1 MTELQHWLYSAQDH
15 IATLSLNRPE
25 ESNSLLLETFQEL
38 GEITKRVRDDK
49 DIWVVI
55 VEGKGKHFSIGVDL
69 AVIHSIIDYPE
80 GQFRENLLAMQQQLD
95 AFEALEKPTIAKLH
109 GFCLG
114 GGLILALCCDFR
126 IASDRT
132 VIGLPEVKR
141 GVAVIAGTQRVTRVV
156 GVAAAKEMIL
166 LCRNLNA
173 STAKEYGLV
182 HKVVEP
188 EELDKEAM
196 SLAEKFLRLPPR
208 TVGGAKRIINEGSNM
223 TLRASQDLEIDVQA
237 ELIDS
242 PDFKEAIT
250 SYLEDRP
257 PVFVGE

>member
-1 MTELQHWLYSAQDH
+1 MTEYKHWLLSSQDH

-25 ESNSLLLETFQEL
+25 NSNSLLLETFQEL
-38 GEITKRVRDDK
+38 GEITNRLRNDQ

-69 AVIHSIIDYPE
+69 DVIHSIVDYPE
-80 GQFRENLLAMQQQLD
+80 EAFRENLLAMQQCLD

-132 VIGLPEVKR
+132 VLGLPEVKR
-141 GVAVIAGTQRVTRVV
+141 GVAVIMGTQRVTRVV
-156 GVAAAKEMIL
+156 GTAAAKEMIL

-182 HKVVEP
+182 HEVVPP
-188 EELDKEAM
+188 EEVDQAVM
-196 SLAEKFLRLPPR
+196 ALAQKFLKLPPR
-208 TVGGAKRIINEGSNM
+208 TVGGAKRIINEGSNL

-237 ELIDS
+237 GLLDS
-242 PDFKEAIT
+242 PDFVEAIT
-250 SYLEDRP
+250 SFLEDRP
-257 PVFVGE
+257 PSFVGE